1 MITEMKTNDYIA
13 AKLST
18 LLLLLLAYCF
28 CAPQQACAQEET
40 NIKVTVKLY
49 TTDEKGKK
57 RFFRSYVPIRQFY
70 EAVVQLVI
78 RDLILIL

>member
-1 MITEMKTNDYIA
+1 MLILKGDEYFLM
-13 AKLST
+13 
-18 LLLLLLAYCF
+18 
-28 CAPQQACAQEET
+28 
-40 NIKVTVKLY
+40 
-49 TTDEKGKK
+49 EKGKK